1 MLSRCSHLFIDFRI
15 FCFRCFVPVRVLF
28 FSFNG
33 NEQSKS
39 GNKNSSKISLSRVTI
54 ERIPLSILVT
64 LSIILKVAERLV
76 RAGADVR
83 RCKNA
88 KRFKTNSEVFDAT
101 DIKQTQTQKVY
112 KIYQIPPWKQWTQK
126 TWYRY
131 SDSIPGKHLQLILQ
145 NPGPTW
151 REPHHCMEQPRWDTM
166 V

>member
-1 MLSRCSHLFIDFRI
+1 MYVRVIRI
-15 FCFRCFVPVRVLF
+15 RKSLEDLILHALKMFSLVHRFQNFCFCSFVPVRVFF

-33 NEQSKS
+33 NERSKS

-54 ERIPLSILVT
+54 ERIPLSILFT

-101 DIKQTQTQKVY
+101 DIKQTHTQKVY
-112 KIYQIPPWKQWTQK
+112 KIYQIPP
-126 TWYRY
+126 
-131 SDSIPGKHLQLILQ
+131 
-145 NPGPTW
+145 
-151 REPHHCMEQPRWDTM
+151 
-166 V
+166 

>member
-1 MLSRCSHLFIDFRI
+1 MILIRKSLEDLILHALKMFSLVHRIQNFLFSFFCSRAGT
-15 FCFRCFVPVRVLF
+15 F

-33 NEQSKS
+33 NERSKS

-54 ERIPLSILVT
+54 ERIPLSILFT

-112 KIYQIPPWKQWTQK
+112 KIYQIPP
-126 TWYRY
+126 
-131 SDSIPGKHLQLILQ
+131 
-145 NPGPTW
+145 
-151 REPHHCMEQPRWDTM
+151 
-166 V
+166 

>member
-1 MLSRCSHLFIDFRI
+1 MLSRCSHLFLDFRI
-15 FCFRCFVPVRVLF
+15 FCFRCLVPVRVLF

-33 NEQSKS
+33 NVRSKS

-64 LSIILKVAERLV
+64 ISIILKVAERLV

-101 DIKQTQTQKVY
+101 DIKQTHTQKVY

-126 TWYRY
+126 SWCRY
-131 SDSIPGKHLQLILQ
+131 FDSIPGKHLQLILQ

-151 REPHHCMEQPRWDTM
+151 REPHHCMGQPRWDTM